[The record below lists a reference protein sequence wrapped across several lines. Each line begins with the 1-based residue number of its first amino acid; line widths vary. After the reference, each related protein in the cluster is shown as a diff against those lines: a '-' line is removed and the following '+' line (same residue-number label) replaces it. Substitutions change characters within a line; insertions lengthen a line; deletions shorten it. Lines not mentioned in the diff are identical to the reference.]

1 MKTGKLRKLVA
12 ALLLSGVPLLAGGCC
27 PLIGAVFI
35 PDSNLERA
43 LRQELGQP
51 FGCLTADSL
60 ASITE
65 LQADGQDIVS
75 LEGLEYCTGLTVLNV
90 RNNLVSSITPL
101 TDLNNLV
108 RVDLTNN
115 AVRNIEPMA
124 GWDNLDEIQLAGDLM
139 EIFDWSPLTANVN
152 ATRGLGAGDVAVL
165 PTVTTVNSDGNPLPN
180 FADAFQALQAAGVNV
195 VFGEVV
201 ESPTN

>member
-1 MKTGKLRKLVA
+1 VA

-90 RNNLVSSITPL
+90 RNNLVQSITPL

-115 AVRNIEPMA
+115 AVRNIEPM
-124 GWDNLDEIQLAGDLM
+124 AGDLM